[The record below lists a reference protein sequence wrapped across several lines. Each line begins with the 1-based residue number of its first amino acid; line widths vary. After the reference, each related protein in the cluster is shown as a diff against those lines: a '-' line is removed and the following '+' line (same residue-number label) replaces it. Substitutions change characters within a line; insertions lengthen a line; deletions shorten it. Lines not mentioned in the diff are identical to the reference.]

1 MLEDVGFVARR
12 RAAGGSGVWGDAGVD
27 ENVAAGSGLD
37 EVAGKNHLHE
47 AGLGVVLADG
57 D

>member
-27 ENVAAGSGLD
+27 ENEAAGSGFD
-37 EVAGKNHLHE
+37 EIAG
-47 AGLGVVLADG
+47 
-57 D
+57 

>member
-27 ENVAAGSGLD
+27 ENVAAGRKRSGPMGT
-37 EVAGKNHLHE
+37 EVAESWKR
-47 AGLGVVLADG
+47 
-57 D
+57 

>member
-37 EVAGKNHLHE
+37 EVAGKNQ